1 MRIAPMDLNWLVLER
16 TESPA
21 HVACLAECTPPD
33 GAPSTFVADLVAG
46 WRAHATFAKPF
57 NRRPRLLPV
66 PTWDVLRDDEVD
78 LDYHFRHS
86 ALPAPGGERELGIL
100 VSRLHSH
107 PLDRRRPLWE
117 LHIIEG
123 LGDGRFA
130 MYLKVHHSLMDGVAG
145 IRMLGRA
152 LSADSL
158 ERDHPPI
165 WALGSSPPRV
175 AGDPPKHA
183 TEPAAVRGAVT
194 RVLST
199 PARSVRKLRTATA
212 GGRGIARLATTQVV
226 HGLRP
231 RERDVAIPFNA
242 PMSPLNGCIHGPRR
256 FATQHY
262 SLERMKA
269 LSKDAN
275 VTINDVLLGICS
287 GALRRYLTEI
297 DELPDRSLTAT
308 LPVSVRLEADESGGN
323 AITFIHAR
331 LATDVAEPAMRLARI
346 AASTRHAKS
355 VLGRLPRSAMN
366 AYTMLLMA
374 PYMTQLAVGLGGRS
388 TPMHNVVV
396 SNVPGPRQPRYIE
409 GARVDQ
415 LYPLSVLFNG
425 QALNVTVISYAG
437 TMCIGFTGCRDSL
450 PSMQRIAVFSGDA
463 FDDLERAVS
472 AHPQRVGESAGS

>member
-16 TESPA
+16 AESPA

-33 GAPSTFVADLVAG
+33 DAPGTFVADLVAG
-46 WRAHATFAKPF
+46 WRAHRTFAKPF

-66 PTWDVLRDDEVD
+66 PVWDVLHDDEVD

-86 ALPAPGGERELGIL
+86 ALPAPGGGRELGIL

-107 PLDRRRPLWE
+107 ALDRRRPLWE

-152 LSADSL
+152 LSADRDA
-158 ERDHPPI
+158 RDHPPI
-165 WALGSSPPRV
+165 WALGSSIARPQAPP
-175 AGDPPKHA
+175 APMA
-183 TEPAAVRGAVT
+183 EA
-194 RVLST
+194 RVLRSGVGRVLAT
-199 PARSVRKLRTATA
+199 PVRSVRGLHRTAV
-212 GGRGIARLATTQVV
+212 GGRGIARLAATQVV
-226 HGLRP
+226 GGLRP
-231 RERDVAIPFNA
+231 RDRDVAIPFVA

-262 SLERMKA
+262 SLERLRA
-269 LSKDAN
+269 LSKDAG
-275 VTINDVLLGICS
+275 VTINDVLLGVCS

-297 DELPDRSLTAT
+297 DALPDRSLTAT

-331 LATDVAEPAMRLARI
+331 LATDVEQPAPRLQRI

-355 VLGRLPRSAMN
+355 VLGRLPRDAMN

-374 PYMTQLAVGLGGRS
+374 PYMTQLAVGLGGRT

-450 PSMQRIAVFSGDA
+450 PSMQRIAVFSGDSLEE
-463 FDDLERAVS
+463 LERAVY
-472 AHPQRVGESAGS
+472 AGGASD

>member
-1 MRIAPMDLNWLVLER
+1 MRITPMDLNWLLLER
-16 TESPA
+16 AESPA

-33 GAPSTFVADLVAG
+33 GALATFVADLVAG
-46 WRAHATFAKPF
+46 WRAQATFAEPF

-66 PTWDVLRDDEVD
+66 PTWDVLDDDEID

-152 LSADSL
+152 LSSDPHA
-158 ERDHPPI
+158 RDRPPI
-165 WALGSSPPRV
+165 WALGSSAPRV
-175 AGDPPKHA
+175 AEGAPTVDAAPPSKA
-183 TEPAAVRGAVT
+183 TPVRRVLATPVRSAQGLRRAAV
-194 RVLST
+194 S
-199 PARSVRKLRTATA
+199 
-212 GGRGIARLATTQVV
+212 GRGLARISTTQSL
-226 HGLRP
+226 HALRP
-231 RERDVAIPFNA
+231 RNRDVAIPFRA

-262 SLERMKA
+262 SLERVKA
-269 LSKDAN
+269 LSKEAG
-275 VTINDVLLGICS
+275 VTINDVLLGLCS
-287 GALRRYLTEI
+287 GALRRYLSGI
-297 DELPDRSLTAT
+297 GELPDRSLTAT
-308 LPVSVRLEADESGGN
+308 LPVSVRLENDESGGN

-331 LATDVAEPAMRLARI
+331 LATDVEHPAQRLERI

-355 VLGRLPRSAMN
+355 VLGRLPRGAMN
-366 AYTMLLMA
+366 AYTMMLMA
-374 PYMTQLAVGLGGRS
+374 PYMTQLAVGLGGRT

-396 SNVPGPRQPRYIE
+396 SNVPGPRNPRYIE
-409 GARVDQ
+409 GAVVDQ

-425 QALNVTVISYAG
+425 QALNVTIISYAG
-437 TMCIGFTGCRDSL
+437 TLCIGFTGCRDSL
-450 PSMQRIAVFSGDA
+450 PSMQRIAVFAGEA
-463 FDDLERAVS
+463 LAELEQDVRAAAAS
-472 AHPQRVGESAGS
+472 VGP